1 MNINAFS
8 PVKIFVKYYYRCSI
22 KRIGS
27 NTLIVDVYHL
37 LYSFTEENE
46 IHENYFHTDMY

>member
-8 PVKIFVKYYYRCSI
+8 LVKIFVKYYYRCSI

-27 NTLIVDVYHL
+27 NTLIVDVCHL

-46 IHENYFHTDMY
+46 IYENFFDINMY